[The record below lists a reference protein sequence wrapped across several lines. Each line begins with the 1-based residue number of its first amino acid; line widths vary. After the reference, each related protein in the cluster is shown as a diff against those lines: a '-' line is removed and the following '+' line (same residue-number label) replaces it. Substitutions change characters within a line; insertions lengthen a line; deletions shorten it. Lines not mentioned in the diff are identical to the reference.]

1 MDKILNDLA
10 YAMIRIRKVEEKIDE
25 LNEAEKVKCPTHLC
39 VGQEAIAVGVGHNLL
54 QKDYVFSTHRG
65 HGHYL
70 AKGGNL
76 KKMMSEILGSEN
88 GCCKGRGGS
97 MHIVDPDVNFM
108 GTSALVGGC
117 LPIAVGTAW
126 ASQMKNEKRVTVV
139 FFGDG
144 AVEEGIFHESMNFA
158 SLKKLPIIFVCENNF
173 YAVNSPIEARQPLG
187 ADIYKRAEGYGM
199 KGYLVDGNNVLDINK
214 IAKELI
220 ENARNGDGP
229 SLLEARTFRWCVH
242 VQHYNE
248 TLKRK
253 EELVNWQKRCP
264 IKNLGFSSLEI
275 VRMSQKINLE
285 IEELLNEME
294 VEIWKER

>member
-10 YAMIRIRKVEEKIDE
+10 YGMLQIRKVEEKIDE
-25 LNEAEKVKCPTHLC
+25 LNEAGKVKCPTHLYI
-39 VGQEAIAVGVGHNLL
+39 GQEAVAVGVEHNLL
-54 QKDYVFSTHRG
+54 QKDYVFSTYRG

-70 AKGGNL
+70 AKRGNL
-76 KKMMSEILGSEN
+76 KKMMAEIIGSEK
-88 GCCKGRGGS
+88 GCCMGRGGS
-97 MHIVDPDVNFM
+97 MHIVDPSVNFM

-117 LPIAVGTAW
+117 LPMAVGTAW

-144 AVEEGIFHESMNFA
+144 AVEEGVFHESMNFA
-158 SLKKLPIIFVCENNF
+158 SLKKLPVIFVCENNF

-199 KGYLVDGNNVLDINK
+199 KGYLVDGNNVLDVNK
-214 IAKELI
+214 CAKEAI
-220 ENARNGDGP
+220 SEARNGKGP

-253 EELVNWQKRCP
+253 EELIHWQKRCP
-264 IKNLGFSSLEI
+264 IINLRISSLEI
-275 VRMSQKINLE
+275 EKMSQKINLE
-285 IEELLNEME
+285 IEESLSG
-294 VEIWKER
+294 IGG

>member
-10 YAMIRIRKVEEKIDE
+10 YGMLQIRKVEEKIDE
-25 LNEAEKVKCPTHLC
+25 LNEAGKVKCPTHLYI
-39 VGQEAIAVGVGHNLL
+39 GQEAVAVGVGHNLL
-54 QKDYVFSTHRG
+54 QKDYVFSTYRG

-70 AKGGNL
+70 AKRGNL
-76 KKMMSEILGSEN
+76 KKMMAEIIGSEK
-88 GCCKGRGGS
+88 GCCVGRGGS
-97 MHIVDPDVNFM
+97 MHIVDPSVNFM

-117 LPIAVGTAW
+117 LPMAVGTAW

-144 AVEEGIFHESMNFA
+144 AVEEGVFHESMNFA
-158 SLKKLPIIFVCENNF
+158 SLKKLPVIFVCENNF

-199 KGYLVDGNNVLDINK
+199 KGYLVDGNNVLDVNK
-214 IAKELI
+214 CAKEAI
-220 ENARNGDGP
+220 SEARNGKGP

-253 EELVNWQKRCP
+253 EELIHWQKRCP
-264 IKNLGFSSLEI
+264 IINLRISSLEI
-275 VRMSQKINLE
+275 EKMSQKINLE
-285 IEELLNEME
+285 IEESLSG
-294 VEIWKER
+294 IGG

>member
-10 YAMIRIRKVEEKIDE
+10 YGMLQIRKVEEKIDE
-25 LNEAEKVKCPTHLC
+25 LNEAGKVKCPTHLYI
-39 VGQEAIAVGVGHNLL
+39 GQEAVAVGVGHNLL
-54 QKDYVFSTHRG
+54 QKDYVFSTYRG

-70 AKGGNL
+70 AKRGNL
-76 KKMMSEILGSEN
+76 KKMMAEIIGSEK
-88 GCCKGRGGS
+88 GCCMGRGGS
-97 MHIVDPDVNFM
+97 MHIVDPSVNFM

-117 LPIAVGTAW
+117 LPMAVGTAW

-144 AVEEGIFHESMNFA
+144 AVEEGVFHESMNFA
-158 SLKKLPIIFVCENNF
+158 SLKKLPVIFVCENNF

-199 KGYLVDGNNVLDINK
+199 KGYLVDGNNVLDVNK
-214 IAKELI
+214 CAKEAI
-220 ENARNGDGP
+220 SEARNGKGP

-253 EELVNWQKRCP
+253 EELIHWQKRCP
-264 IKNLGFSSLEI
+264 IINLRISSLEI
-275 VRMSQKINLE
+275 EKMSQKINLE
-285 IEELLNEME
+285 IEESLSG
-294 VEIWKER
+294 IGG

>member
-10 YAMIRIRKVEEKIDE
+10 YGMLRIRKVEEKIDE
-25 LNEAEKVKCPTHLC
+25 LNEVGRVKCPTHLYI
-39 VGQEAIAVGVGHNLL
+39 GQEAVAVGVGHNLL
-54 QKDYVFSTHRG
+54 QKDYVFSTYRG

-70 AKGGNL
+70 AKGGSL
-76 KKMMSEILGSEN
+76 KKMMAEILGSEE
-88 GCCKGRGGS
+88 GCCMGRGGS
-97 MHIVDPDVNFM
+97 MHIVDPNVNFM

-117 LPIAVGTAW
+117 LPMAVGTAW
-126 ASQMKNEKRVTVV
+126 ASQMKNKKRVTVV

-158 SLKKLPIIFVCENNF
+158 SLKKLPVIFVCENNF

-199 KGYLVDGNNVLDINK
+199 KGYLVDGNNVLDVNK
-214 IAKELI
+214 RAKEAI
-220 ENARNGDGP
+220 SEARSGNGP

-253 EELVNWQKRCP
+253 EELVRWQKRCP
-264 IKNLGFSSLEI
+264 ITNLRVFPLEI
-275 VRMSQKINLE
+275 EKMSQKINLE
-285 IEELLNEME
+285 IEESLSG
-294 VEIWKER
+294 IGG

>member
-10 YAMIRIRKVEEKIDE
+10 YGMLQIRKVEEKIDE
-25 LNEAEKVKCPTHLC
+25 LNEAGKVKCPTHLYI
-39 VGQEAIAVGVGHNLL
+39 GQEAVAVGVEHNLL
-54 QKDYVFSTHRG
+54 QKDYVFSTYRG

-70 AKGGNL
+70 AKRGNL
-76 KKMMSEILGSEN
+76 KKMMAEIIGSEK
-88 GCCKGRGGS
+88 GCCVGRGGS
-97 MHIVDPDVNFM
+97 MHIVDPSVNFM

-117 LPIAVGTAW
+117 LPMAVGTAW

-144 AVEEGIFHESMNFA
+144 AVEEGVFHESMNFA
-158 SLKKLPIIFVCENNF
+158 SLKKLPVIFVCENNF

-199 KGYLVDGNNVLDINK
+199 KGYLVDGNNVLDVNK
-214 IAKELI
+214 CAKEAI
-220 ENARNGDGP
+220 SEARNGKGP

-253 EELVNWQKRCP
+253 EELIHWQKRCP
-264 IKNLGFSSLEI
+264 IINLRISSLEI
-275 VRMSQKINLE
+275 EKMSQKINLE
-285 IEELLNEME
+285 IEESLSG
-294 VEIWKER
+294 IGG

>member
-10 YAMIRIRKVEEKIDE
+10 YGMLQIRKVEEKIDE
-25 LNEAEKVKCPTHLC
+25 LNEAGKVKCPTHLYI
-39 VGQEAIAVGVGHNLL
+39 GQEAVAVGVEHNLL
-54 QKDYVFSTHRG
+54 QKDYVFSTYRG

-70 AKGGNL
+70 AKRGNL
-76 KKMMSEILGSEN
+76 KKMMAEIIGSEK
-88 GCCKGRGGS
+88 GCCMGRGGS

-117 LPIAVGTAW
+117 LPAAVGTAW
-126 ASQMKNEKRVTVV
+126 ASQMKNEKRVTAV

-199 KGYLVDGNNVLDINK
+199 KGYLVDGNNVLDVNK
-214 IAKELI
+214 CAKEAI
-220 ENARNGDGP
+220 SEARNGKGP

-253 EELVNWQKRCP
+253 EELIHWQKRCP
-264 IKNLGFSSLEI
+264 IINLRISSLEI
-275 VRMSQKINLE
+275 EKMSQKINLE
-285 IEELLNEME
+285 IEESLSG
-294 VEIWKER
+294 IGG